1 MVEEEDEVIV
11 VGMII
16 VAPGVMIVGA
26 MITGLGVIMIVDA
39 MITGPDVITGIALG
53 LVPAVLQDTA
63 TIVVGLVLV
72 VRRIVTVLRR
82 LIGGIAAAPRGIMMI
97 GGDVMV
103 DVVEKL
109 EDVDTGAMK
118 RAGRYGANQC
128 RMS

>member
-1 MVEEEDEVIV
+1 
-11 VGMII
+11 
-16 VAPGVMIVGA
+16 
-26 MITGLGVIMIVDA
+26 MIVDA
-39 MITGPDVITGIALG
+39 MITGPGVITGIALG

-63 TIVVGLVLV
+63 TIVVGLVLA

-103 DVVEKL
+103 DVMVDVVEKL

-118 RAGRYGANQC
+118 RAGGASVYCFVVHFQYYF
-128 RMS
+128 